1 MTDALAAASD
11 PKAKDEALKTIS
23 DQLTTNAIG
32 SNKYLSARVATIL
45 LVVNNGS
52 PGWLF
57 LSFFIEKFGIGIGI
71 YSKTLFLH
79 RVTFYKIHAIMS
91 VTRFGIS
98 IEQPLLEALDEYVK
112 ENFFTNRSQA
122 IRQLIS
128 KNIVEKKWQCNNQ
141 VAGAITL
148 LYDPKKREILNLIA
162 SELEKFHSE
171 VLSSQRFML
180 EPDKWLEVVTVKG
193 SASRL
198 TELSDIL
205 ISIKGLHHGKL
216 SMSRAD

>member
-1 MTDALAAASD
+1 
-11 PKAKDEALKTIS
+11 
-23 DQLTTNAIG
+23 
-32 SNKYLSARVATIL
+32 
-45 LVVNNGS
+45 
-52 PGWLF
+52 
-57 LSFFIEKFGIGIGI
+57 
-71 YSKTLFLH
+71 
-79 RVTFYKIHAIMS
+79 MS
-91 VTRFGIS
+91 VSRFGIS

-148 LYDPKKREILNLIA
+148 LYDPKKREIINHIA
-162 SELEKFHSE
+162 AELEKFHSE
-171 VLSSQRFML
+171 ILSSQRFML

-198 TELSDIL
+198 TELSDTL